1 MARWYRLR
9 GWRVVGANVWAGGNE
24 IDLIVRR
31 GRTLRFVE
39 VKEKRGARYG
49 DPLEMVTAE
58 KQRRVR
64 RAAGAWLASQPGLAG
79 VRIGFDAVAV
89 QDGRVRRVPQ
99 AF

>member
-1 MARWYRLR
+1 M
-9 GWRVVGANVWAGGNE
+9 WAAGNE

-39 VKEKRGARYG
+39 VKEKRGRGFG
-49 DPLEMVTAE
+49 DPLEMVTPE

-64 RAAGAWLASQPGLAG
+64 RAAVAWLAGRPDLAAL
-79 VRIGFDAVAV
+79 RIGFDAVAV